1 MKVLKAGTL
10 ALVAVLGLG
19 AGSAAA
25 QTTDTETDTTT
36 TTTSTDTDVSYDTSS
51 GPDQSG
57 LYLLFG
63 GGIQDY
69 TGDQGDLLSLGP
81 AAGIHL
87 GLQPFPMIGFE
98 LGYTAGFHNFEL
110 NLRDGPDFIRH
121 GAHAAVTLGAPLGAV
136 KPYAMG
142 GIGVDFN
149 TLRATE
155 LTESNTDTGGFV
167 PLGAGVMF
175 TSGSFLVDA
184 RFVYHVLFDEASFDA
199 DQESGGGRY
208 QALLSL
214 GFML

>member
-1 MKVLKAGTL
+1 MKGLKAGTL
-10 ALVAVLGLG
+10 ALVAALGLG

-25 QTTDTETDTTT
+25 QTTDADTDTTT
-36 TTTSTDTDVSYDTSS
+36 TTTTSTTDTDVSYDS
-51 GPDQSG
+51 GPDHSG

-63 GGIQDY
+63 GGIQAY
-69 TGDQGDLLSLGP
+69 TGDQGDLINLGP

-87 GLQPFPMIGFE
+87 GLQPFPIIGFE
-98 LGYTAGFHNFEL
+98 LGYTAGLHNFEL

-136 KPYAMG
+136 KPYALA

-149 TLRATE
+149 TLRATD

-175 TSGSFLVDA
+175 TSGSFLVDG

-199 DQESGGGRY
+199 NQETGGGRY
-208 QALLSL
+208 QAMLSL